1 MIRKA
6 FEAEGGEMNEA
17 GFLERL
23 AGEGVVDASRL
34 IALSGSF
41 EGIGLRACRRLIPEV
56 TPAKGIDPFNELRPP
71 YRILIG
77 VGVKVADHQGATAG
91 IPSHPSAE
99 FFERLFFHGLGR
111 HVNGRDSHSVDAAD
125 RPVILELVALLGE
138 ALFSLQLKLTID
150 PHVTLPAMKGS
161 PRAVLVAGRC
171 QARLIMLLAALEEFG
186 QDDDIRAPTN
196 S

>member
-1 MIRKA
+1 MIGQTV
-6 FEAEGGEMNEA
+6 EAEGGEMNEA

-34 IALSGSF
+34 IALTGPSES
-41 EGIGLRACRRLIPEV
+41 IGLLPSGHLVPEV
-56 TPAKGIDPFNELRPP
+56 APSMLKPSRELRPP
-71 YRILIG
+71 LLILRG
-77 VGVKVADHQGATAG
+77 VGVEVTDHEGALIAMLA
-91 IPSHPSAE
+91 HPWLE
-99 FFERLFFHGLGR
+99 LIEGLFFHGLGG

-125 RPVILELVALLGE
+125 HPVILELVALLGE
-138 ALFSLQLKLTID
+138 ALVSLQLKLTID

-171 QARLIMLLAALEEFG
+171 QARLIMLLAALKEFG

-196 S
+196 P